1 MDMTVAEEAKALSE
15 KIITWRRA
23 LHQIPETGLHC
34 PRTAALIQKE
44 LDSLGIPWQAYPDHS
59 GITAM
64 LGPRGGTVI
73 ALRADMDGL
82 PVREENRVPYAS
94 RNGCMHA
101 CGHDAHAAMLLGA
114 AALLKKRESRLRGG
128 VELIFQPGEEDLT
141 GARAML
147 ADGVL
152 EHPKVTRMYTL
163 HVGSI
168 AGQKAE
174 TGTLLW
180 KKGAVFASS
189 NSFRIRVKGKGGH
202 ASTPFLAVSPI
213 LAAQRII
220 SSLEGMVNRETTYN
234 VPSVIVFTGIRA
246 GSGAYNIIPDRAEII
261 GGMRTQSL
269 EVRDFLMRRMQE
281 VTRACAA
288 ACGASAELEFVETCP
303 PVINDA
309 EAVETF
315 LKAAR
320 KVLPDSAIEELQYST
335 MGGED
340 AAYYFT
346 QVPGCY
352 AFLSNAVPYADGK
365 EYPHHSSRFCIDD
378 SVLWRGS
385 GVLAQVCLDETG
397 A

>member
-1 MDMTVAEEAKALSE
+1 
-15 KIITWRRA
+15 
-23 LHQIPETGLHC
+23 
-34 PRTAALIQKE
+34 
-44 LDSLGIPWQAYPDHS
+44 
-59 GITAM
+59 
-64 LGPRGGTVI
+64 
-73 ALRADMDGL
+73 
-82 PVREENRVPYAS
+82 
-94 RNGCMHA
+94 
-101 CGHDAHAAMLLGA
+101 
-114 AALLKKRESRLRGG
+114 
-128 VELIFQPGEEDLT
+128 
-141 GARAML
+141 
-147 ADGVL
+147 
-152 EHPKVTRMYTL
+152 
-163 HVGSI
+163 
-168 AGQKAE
+168 
-174 TGTLLW
+174 
-180 KKGAVFASS
+180 
-189 NSFRIRVKGKGGH
+189 
-202 ASTPFLAVSPI
+202 
-213 LAAQRII
+213 
-220 SSLEGMVNRETTYN
+220 MVNRETTYN

-309 EAVETF
+309 EAVEIF